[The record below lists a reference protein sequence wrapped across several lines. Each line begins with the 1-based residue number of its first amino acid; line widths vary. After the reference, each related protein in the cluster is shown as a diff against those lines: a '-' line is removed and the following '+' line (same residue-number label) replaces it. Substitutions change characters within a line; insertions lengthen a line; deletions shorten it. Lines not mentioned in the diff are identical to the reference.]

1 MNFEELKADYEQK
14 MAAKDDWFN
23 GGYRTDVNSGQS
35 YRDTLGF
42 IGDVEQLQEDDGFII
57 KIDQLG
63 EIDGVKKSVV
73 AVHFY
78 NSANKEIP
86 EYILLN

>member
-35 YRDTLGF
+35 YRDT
-42 IGDVEQLQEDDGFII
+42 
-57 KIDQLG
+57 
-63 EIDGVKKSVV
+63 
-73 AVHFY
+73 
-78 NSANKEIP
+78 
-86 EYILLN
+86 